1 MGVIKMKNAAPFSL
15 AYVGWISVLQFM
27 LSIAFVY
34 LEAPRALSFLFDAF
48 LSVPQVNNRFVTL
61 EEIRGGWG
69 EAYLAST
76 ALYIAACCAQVV
88 ALLVAGGRRVLFETA
103 DRLVKDGRPGFRVFW
118 GVSLILIMLYA
129 LFMFDISGTHGHVR
143 RVAIFYPWAF
153 QLLCA
158 MCSFL
163 TAPIVYT
170 LISYFVIIAGRIRG
184 ML

>member
-1 MGVIKMKNAAPFSL
+1 MGVLEMKNAAPLSMT
-15 AYVGWISVLQFM
+15 YVGWIPVLQFV

-48 LSVPQVNNRFVTL
+48 LSVPQVNNRFVFL
-61 EEIRGGWG
+61 EEVRGGWG
-69 EAYLAST
+69 EAYLASI

-88 ALLVAGGRRVLFETA
+88 ALLEAGGRRSLFETA
-103 DRLVKDGRPGFRVFW
+103 DRLLKDGRPGFRVFCGALL
-118 GVSLILIMLYA
+118 GVISLYVI
-129 LFMFDISGTHGHVR
+129 FMFDVSGTHGHVR

-158 MCSFL
+158 MFSYL
-163 TAPIVYT
+163 TAFIVYVQ
-170 LISYFVIIAGRIRG
+170 ISYIVMIAGRIRG